1 MAAMQL
7 GVRFDK
13 IAEKWHALA
22 QRRLAYIREL
32 ERSGR
37 WKRYYTEELYAL
49 CLRDA
54 ERAVTLWSRLATAP
68 PARDPGVDEV
78 LPAA

>member
-1 MAAMQL
+1 MAAIQI
-7 GVRFDK
+7 GVSFDK

-32 ERSGR
+32 ERGGR
-37 WKRYYTEELYAL
+37 WKRYYTEELYAC

-54 ERAVTLWSRLATAP
+54 ERAVTLWSELATAP
-68 PARDPGVDEV
+68 PGREPGVNEV
-78 LPAA
+78 RSAA

>member
-1 MAAMQL
+1 MATMQI
-7 GVRFDK
+7 GVRFDT

-37 WKRYYTEELYAL
+37 WKRYYTKELYAS

-54 ERAVTLWSRLATAP
+54 ERAVMLWSKLGTAR
-68 PARDPGVDEV
+68 PARGPSADDVR
-78 LPAA
+78 PAA

>member
-1 MAAMQL
+1 MAAMQ
-7 GVRFDK
+7 GGAGFAK
-13 IAEKWHALA
+13 IAEQWHALA

-37 WKRYYTEELYAL
+37 WKRYYTDEQYAL

-54 ERAVTLWSRLATAP
+54 ERAVLLWSKIASWQSMLASATKDV
-68 PARDPGVDEV
+68 R
-78 LPAA
+78 PAA

>member
-1 MAAMQL
+1 MAVMQ
-7 GVRFDK
+7 GGARFAR

-37 WKRYYTEELYAL
+37 WKRYYTDEQYAL
-49 CLRDA
+49 CLREA
-54 ERAVTLWSRLATAP
+54 ERTAMLWSKLASQQSAP
-68 PARDPGVDEV
+68 AGTKKDLR
-78 LPAA
+78 PAA